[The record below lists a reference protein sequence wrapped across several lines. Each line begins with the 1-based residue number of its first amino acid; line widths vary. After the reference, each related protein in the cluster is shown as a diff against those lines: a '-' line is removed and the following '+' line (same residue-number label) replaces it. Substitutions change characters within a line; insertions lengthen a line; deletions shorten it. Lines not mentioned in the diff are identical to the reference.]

1 MATRSCAVSC
11 GVNPVERDCEEIHL
25 ACKGLGSDEEKI
37 IEILGSKNE
46 QQRKEI
52 RETYYAMYKEDLC
65 KRLEKELHGK
75 LEKAIVLW
83 MHEPADRDAIIARTA
98 LEGWCTDDRA
108 LIEVICTRSSTQ
120 IVKIREAY
128 QKRYQRCLDDDVIC
142 KTNGPFQKL
151 LLALLKAHRC
161 ECKGVDIT
169 KARCDAKMLYEAS
182 EGRCGTDEDT
192 FIRIFS
198 ERAVSQLHAIFACYK
213 QEYGHDIMKGL
224 KRETQKELEEAIRVT
239 IKSMYLPA
247 NYFAKVLHRGMKGL
261 LNDESAITRVMVTRA
276 EVDLKEINV
285 VYERKYKM
293 SIVQAFHQEFS
304 GYFKNFCLALTV
316 RAGIP
321 QAPMSQCGCN

>member
-1 MATRSCAVSC
+1 MAYCAVSC
-11 GVNPVERDCEEIHL
+11 GVNPLQRECEEIHL
-25 ACKGLGSDEEKI
+25 ACKGLGCDEVKI
-37 IEILGSKNE
+37 IQILGSKNA
-46 QQRKEI
+46 QQRMEI
-52 RETYYAMYKEDLC
+52 RQTYYAMYKEDLC

-75 LEKAIVLW
+75 LEKAVVLW
-83 MHEPADRDAIIARTA
+83 MHEAAERDAIIARTS
-98 LEGWCTDDRA
+98 LEGWRTDDRA

-128 QKRYQRCLDDDVIC
+128 QKRYQRCLDDDVFC
-142 KTNGPFQKL
+142 KTKGPYQKL

-161 ECKGVDIT
+161 ECKGVDMN
-169 KARCDAKMLYEAS
+169 KVKCDAMLLYEAG
-182 EGRCGTDEDT
+182 EGRCGTDEET

-198 ERAVSQLHAIFACYK
+198 ERTVAQLRATFACYK
-213 QEYGHDIMKGL
+213 QEYGHDITTAL
-224 KRETQKELEEAIRVT
+224 RRETQKEFEEAIRVT

-247 NYFAKVLHRGMKGL
+247 HYFAKELHRAMKGL
-261 LNDESAITRVMVTRA
+261 VNDESAIARVMVTRA

-293 SIVQAFHQEFS
+293 SIVQAFHQEIS

-321 QAPMSQCGCN
+321 QVSMSHCGCN

>member
-1 MATRSCAVSC
+1 MASCAVSC
-11 GVNPVERDCEEIHL
+11 GVNPLDRECEEIHR

-37 IEILGSKNE
+37 IGILGSKNA

-52 RETYYAMYKEDLC
+52 RETYYTMYKEDLC

-83 MHEPADRDAIIARTA
+83 MREPAERDAIIAGTA

-108 LIEVICTRSSTQ
+108 LIEVICTRSSTE
-120 IVKIREAY
+120 IIKIREAY
-128 QKRYQRCLDDDVIC
+128 KERYQRCLDDDVIC

-161 ECKGVDIT
+161 ECKGGVDMN
-169 KARCDAKMLYEAS
+169 KARCDAKTLYEAG
-182 EGRCGTDEDT
+182 EGRCGTDEET

-198 ERAVSQLHAIFACYK
+198 ERSVAQLGVTFACYK
-213 QEYGHDIMKGL
+213 QEYGHDIMKAL
-224 KRETQKELEEAIRVT
+224 KRETQKEFEEAVRVT
-239 IKSMYLPA
+239 VKSMYLPA

-261 LNDESAITRVMVTRA
+261 LNDESAIARVMVSRA
-276 EVDLKEINV
+276 EVDLKEIDV

-293 SIVQAFHQEFS
+293 SIVQALHQEIS
-304 GYFKNFCLALTV
+304 GHFKNFCLALTV

-321 QAPMSQCGCN
+321 QEPRAHCSCN